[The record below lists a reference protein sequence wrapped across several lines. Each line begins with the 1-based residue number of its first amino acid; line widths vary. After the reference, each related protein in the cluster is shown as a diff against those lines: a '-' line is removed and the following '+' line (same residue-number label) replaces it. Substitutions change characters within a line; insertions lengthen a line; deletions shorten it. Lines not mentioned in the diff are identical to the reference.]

1 MPIVKVELLAG
12 RTREQKAKAAR
23 EITDAIERTLG
34 APPESTLVVFTD
46 VERSDWAKAG
56 KLLDES

>member
-34 APPESTLVVFTD
+34 AKPESTLVVFTD
-46 VERSDWAKAG
+46 VERSDWAKGG